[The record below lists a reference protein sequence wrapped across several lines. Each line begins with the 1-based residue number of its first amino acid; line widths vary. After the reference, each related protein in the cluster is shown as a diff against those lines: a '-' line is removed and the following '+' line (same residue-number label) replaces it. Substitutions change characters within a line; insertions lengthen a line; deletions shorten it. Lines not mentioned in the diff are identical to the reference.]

1 MGLLGTIQQAKSGL
15 EVAQLG
21 LHVVGNNVANANTPG
36 YIRQN
41 LEQAASISTR
51 EGNLIKG
58 HGVLPTGIVQIVDKA
73 LAERMMNAKT
83 AVVGAEMLEKA
94 FNQLE
99 NLSSDLDNSG
109 LSQQFTQFNNAIH
122 ELSAQPGDTSLR
134 EFVVLQGETLAT
146 NIRRTRQNAIDQQGS
161 WDGEMKQMA
170 SDINRLTERVAELN
184 LQIATLEGSGNS
196 DATGLRDQRYLALE
210 SLSEYMQINY
220 QEQESGVINVF
231 VGGDYLVSN
240 SNHREVYSTY
250 NQEAGGQE
258 VRILET
264 DSPLQVTGG
273 KLSASIEARDGVF
286 GEYVDRLDTMTA
298 SLIRTVNEVHSQGQ
312 GRQGFQAVISSSQ
325 GEAGVPLNVAGLPF
339 IPDNGTFDMNVV
351 DDQGKVIST
360 HQIKVRRL
368 GQVSDSTINSIVS
381 DIDAIEGISASV
393 SRDGNI
399 EILSDSLTSGF
410 TFGEDTSGFLAAAGI
425 NTFFSGKNAID
436 INVNQAL
443 KEDSDLLA
451 ISRGGIGEDTDVLTN
466 LLDLVDRPLDEL
478 DGRSVRGIYEGSL
491 STLGQRVGLQAS
503 EAEGLR
509 NYHASLHSQ
518 HLAITGVNIDE
529 ESIKMLSY
537 QRAFQASSRVIS
549 TAAEM
554 LDILINL

>member
-15 EVAQLG
+15 DVAQLG
-21 LHVVGNNVANANTPG
+21 LQVVGNNVANTNTPG
-36 YIRQN
+36 YIRQQ
-41 LEQAASISTR
+41 LEQAASVSTR

-83 AVVGAEMLEKA
+83 AVVGAETLEKA

-99 NLSSDLDNSG
+99 NLSSDLDNTG
-109 LSQQFTQFNNAIH
+109 LSQQFTQFNNSVH
-122 ELSAQPGDTSLR
+122 ELSAQPGDASLR
-134 EFVVLQGETLAT
+134 EFVVLQGETLAS
-146 NIRRTRQNAIDQQGS
+146 NIRQTRQNAIDQQGS

-170 SDINRLTERVAELN
+170 SEINSLTERIAKLN
-184 LQIATLEGSGNS
+184 LEIATIEGGGDS
-196 DATGLRDQRYLALE
+196 DATGLRDQRYLDLE
-210 SLSEYMQINY
+210 SLSEYVQINY
-220 QEQESGVINVF
+220 QEQESGAINVF

-240 SNHREVYSTY
+240 SNHRDVYSEY
-250 NQEAGGQE
+250 NQELGGQE
-258 VRILET
+258 VRIVET

-273 KLSASIEARDGVF
+273 KLSASMQARDGVF
-286 GEYVDRLDTMTA
+286 GDYVDRLDTMA
-298 SLIRTVNEVHSQGQ
+298 AALIRSVNEVHSQGQ
-312 GRQGFQAVISSSQ
+312 GRQAFQAVTSSSK

-351 DDQGKVIST
+351 DDQGNVVST

-368 GQVSDSTINSIVS
+368 GQVTDSTINSIVS

-399 EILSDSLTSGF
+399 EILSDSPTAGF
-410 TFGEDTSGFLAAAGI
+410 TFGDDTSGFLAAAGI
-425 NTFFSGKNAID
+425 NTFFSGRNAVDID
-436 INVNQAL
+436 VNQAL

-451 ISRGGIGEDTDVLTN
+451 ISQGGIGEDTDVLTN
-466 LLDLVDRPLDEL
+466 LLDLVDKPLDDLE
-478 DGRSVRGIYEGSL
+478 GRSVRGLYEGTL
-491 STLGQRVGLQAS
+491 SILGQRVGLQAS

-509 NYHASLHSQ
+509 NYYSSLQSQ

-529 ESIKMLSY
+529 ESIKMIAY

-554 LDILINL
+554 LDILVNL